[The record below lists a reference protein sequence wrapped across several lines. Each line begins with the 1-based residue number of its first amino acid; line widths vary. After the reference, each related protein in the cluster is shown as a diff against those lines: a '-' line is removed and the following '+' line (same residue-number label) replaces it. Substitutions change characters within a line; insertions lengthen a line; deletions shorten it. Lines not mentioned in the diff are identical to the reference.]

1 MTLFSGTFH
10 QKPAPFSF
18 GVASF
23 RSETRMI
30 RENHATFSFQ
40 PGTFLRK
47 DGTMSEKD
55 RTMSK
60 KDGTMSEKDRTMS
73 EKDRTMSK
81 KDGTMDEK
89 DGTMSKK
96 DGTMDEKDE
105 TFLRKDGMTD
115 KKTGNVSRFPSSF
128 PRGALFSPNE
138 KPVAHSNVVELP
150 FLAQRITSLF

>member
-40 PGTFLRK
+40 PRTILRK
-47 DGTMSEKD
+47 EG
-55 RTMSK
+55 TMSK
-60 KDGTMSEKDRTMS
+60 KE
-73 EKDRTMSK
+73 
-81 KDGTMDEK
+81 GTMDE
-89 DGTMSKK
+89 K

-115 KKTGNVSRFPSSF
+115 KKRGTSPDFRLRFRAARF
-128 PRGALFSPNE
+128 FSPNE
-138 KPVAHSNVVELP
+138 KPVAHSNVVELA